1 MQHRPRERDQVIETE
16 LKISLDEA
24 GEAALAAHAALER
37 MRVRPRRT
45 EDLVSTYF
53 DTPDQSLAKAGIAL
67 RLRKIGRRWVQT
79 VKREDPGAA
88 KAHGLF
94 SHVEVEFPAPGGKLI
109 LDGPDDQGVFA
120 AIAEAAGGAE
130 LAPLF
135 ETRVRRIVERLAAPG
150 GGEVEL
156 AIDRGEIVAGE
167 SRAPIREAEMELMS
181 GDVTAVFEIARVLFR
196 EGPLRFATA
205 NKAARGYRLA
215 ATGTADLPLEPRSA
229 GDLRYDADTP
239 IETVARDVLRDCF
252 AQISVNMVVV
262 AESEAPEGPHQLR
275 VGLRRLRTA
284 LDVLGPSLGG
294 SAIEALSEKARSFGH
309 VVGALRDI
317 DVLIGDVVGPGT
329 AGGLDAAARDALL
342 AALDGRRDAV
352 RAEVRAALAG
362 PEALDFVLD
371 LMRLVE
377 ARGWLEPSDYSQ
389 TARLA
394 TPTGEIASRLMDR
407 ACPPGAKKGP
417 QAAPSVGRG
426 AARAAQGAE
435 KTPLRRGYPRSD
447 LSAQEVRR
455 LHQVAQEAA
464 GHVRQPQRRGHGGG
478 IPCRAGRSG
487 PGRSRHPA
495 GRRLGAGTA
504 RFKGRRGPPAALRPV
519 GQVREDKAV
528 LDLIPGASATRMP
541 VALQFG
547 RLRGPNCRSLP
558 PARPS

>member
-1 MQHRPRERDQVIETE
+1 MPHRPPERDQVIETE

-24 GEAALAAHAALER
+24 GEAALSAHAALER
-37 MRVRPRRT
+37 MRVVPRRT

-53 DTPDQSLAKAGIAL
+53 DTPDQSLGKAGIAL

-79 VKREDPGAA
+79 VKREDPKAA

-94 SHVEVEFPAPGGKLI
+94 SHVEVEIPAPGGKLI

-135 ETRVRRIVERLAAPG
+135 ETRVRRIVERLAAPA

-167 SRAPIREAEMELMS
+167 SRVPIREAEMELMS
-181 GDVTAVFEIARVLFR
+181 GDVTAVFEIARALFR

-215 ATGTADLPLEPRSA
+215 ATGTADLPLEPRNA

-262 AESEAPEGPHQLR
+262 SESEAPEGPHQLR

-294 SAIEALSEKARSFGH
+294 SAIEALSEKARTFGH

-352 RAEVRAALAG
+352 RAEIRAALAG
-362 PEALDFVLD
+362 PEAVDFVLD

-394 TPTGEIASRLMDR
+394 TPTGEIASRLMDQR
-407 ACPPGAKKGP
+407 ARRARKK
-417 QAAPSVGRG
+417 A
-426 AARAAQGAE
+426 
-435 KTPLRRGYPRSD
+435 
-447 LSAQEVRR
+447 RR
-455 LHQVAQEAA
+455 LRHLSDEALHELRKELKKLRYAADILDPIYRDKKVTAYIRSLKRLQDRFGSLNDAAMAAEYLA
-464 GHVRQPQRRGHGGG
+464 GPE
-478 IPCRAGRSG
+478 A
-487 PGRSRHPA
+487 PGRDDPDIQRA
-495 GRRLGAGTA
+495 
-504 RFKGRRGPPAALRPV
+504 V
-519 GQVREDKAV
+519 GWV
-528 LDLIPGASATRMP
+528 L
-541 VALQFG
+541 G
-547 RLRGPNCRSLP
+547 RLASKVDED
-558 PARPS
+558 RPRLFDQWDRFAKTKPFWD